1 MGSCLLRRWLGDRR
15 GVEAPLLLRLRRPL
29 DDLDLELNEEFDLDP
44 SRLRDL
50 DLRLLLLV
58 LLRRRRYLDDRE
70 EYDDMLAPSLPLLG
84 CLMKP

>member
-1 MGSCLLRRWLGDRR
+1 MGSCLLRRWLWDRR

-50 DLRLLLLV
+50 DLRLLLLTCSIGV
-58 LLRRRRYLDDRE
+58 VQAFFYNTTWAE
-70 EYDDMLAPSLPLLG
+70 ERGKCLPD
-84 CLMKP
+84 PEFFA

>member
-1 MGSCLLRRWLGDRR
+1 MGSCLLRRWLWDRR

-50 DLRLLLLV
+50 ELRLLLLTCIIGV
-58 LLRRRRYLDDRE
+58 VTIAAIFSE
-70 EYDDMLAPSLPLLG
+70 
-84 CLMKP
+84 